1 MGFPRRRRPRCIAPC
16 GGVVGLRVA
25 GRRGELF
32 LTCRIRLPRRNMGS
46 RRRVR
51 AADGLRHPRGLGG
64 AAEAHEP
71 GEKMGAKLLKRRQGF
86 VGEGRLCVHA
96 AEHTVARL
104 TDGSDET
111 ASTPK
116 IVSDARSAVRLEDE
130 VRALA
135 CSATIKGKAARKR
148 RSKARSRG
156 AIAAGAQ
163 MARALKTMRPRC
175 GGLIARASRPAALHQ
190 AAGGW
195 RPAPLYSW
203 RKGRRPCQ
211 ESPRRHPDPWWPLQI
226 SGR

>member
-135 CSATIKGKAARKR
+135 CSATIKRKAARTAFPKR
-148 RSKARSRG
+148 EAAARLPLAHG
-156 AIAAGAQ
+156 TAQ
-163 MARALKTMRPRC
+163 ALKTMRPHY
-175 GGLIARASRPAALHQ
+175 GGLIARASRPAALRQ

-203 RKGRRPCQ
+203 RKGRRPCL